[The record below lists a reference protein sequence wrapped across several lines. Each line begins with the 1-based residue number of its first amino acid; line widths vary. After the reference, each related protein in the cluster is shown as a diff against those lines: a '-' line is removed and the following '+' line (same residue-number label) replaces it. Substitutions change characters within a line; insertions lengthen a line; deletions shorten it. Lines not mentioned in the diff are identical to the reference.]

1 MDWNCTKSGTNNDR
15 WLIEHVF
22 PGKTDGFYLELGMG
36 HPILESAT
44 YNLELLGWSG
54 VSYEPNPDLLGG
66 FSQRRNPVVP
76 MAVWTHTGLVHFT
89 RPKNDPYRAG
99 VASVRFPHQKERDAA
114 RGADLESVPCIA
126 FMDVLKHADR
136 FCAGAKAGYI
146 DAICIDIEGA
156 EVEILKTFVPHSYL
170 VGAWTIESADPGSLI
185 PLMASYGYRRVTNPF
200 NTTAAYEYY
209 FLPDWSTE

>member
-1 MDWNCTKSGTNNDR
+1 MDWNCIKSGTNNDR

-54 VSYEPNPDLLGG
+54 VSYEPNQDLIGG
-66 FSQRRNPVVP
+66 FSKRRNHVWPL
-76 MAVWTHTGLVHFT
+76 AVWVYDGDVAFT
-89 RPKNDPYRAG
+89 RPKFDPYRAG

-114 RGADLESVPCIA
+114 RGADTELVPCVSFIS
-126 FMDVLKHADR
+126 VLEATCRTH
-136 FCAGAKAGYI
+136 F
-146 DAICIDIEGA
+146 DAVCIDIEAA
-156 EVEILKTFVPHSYL
+156 EIEILKTFDPNEYT
-170 VGAWTIESADPGSLI
+170 VGAWTIESADPGNLI